1 VIEIQHIDGYTSLYA
16 HNEKNLVGL
25 GDIITKGQ
33 VIALLGSTGRS
44 NGPHVHLEVHQ
55 NGKHINPS
63 RFIRAP

>member
-1 VIEIQHIDGYTSLYA
+1 LYA